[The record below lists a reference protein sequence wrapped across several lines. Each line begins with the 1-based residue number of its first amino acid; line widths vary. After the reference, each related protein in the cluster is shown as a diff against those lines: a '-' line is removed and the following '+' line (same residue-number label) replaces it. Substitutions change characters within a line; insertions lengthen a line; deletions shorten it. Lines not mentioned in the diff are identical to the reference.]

1 MISSMVNSFTI
12 PVSFKVN
19 QQILQQLKK
28 YCTREHISQSQA
40 IRSSLVNTFKM
51 KNIQIS
57 NNVFSN
63 LDDDAIGNSS
73 W

>member
-1 MISSMVNSFTI
+1 MVNNFKI
-12 PVSFKVN
+12 PLSFKVN
-19 QQILQQLKK
+19 GGLLQQLKK
-28 YCTREHISQSQA
+28 YCQREHISQSQA

-57 NNVFSN
+57 NNVFPK
-63 LDDDAIGNSS
+63 DDDAIGNSS

>member
-1 MISSMVNSFTI
+1 MILSMINSFTI

-19 QQILQQLKK
+19 GQLLAQLKK
-28 YCTREHISQSQA
+28 FCKKEHISQSQA
-40 IRSSLVNTFKM
+40 IRSSLVNTFKL

-57 NNVFSN
+57 NNIFPK
-63 LDDDAIGNSS
+63 DDDEIGGSN